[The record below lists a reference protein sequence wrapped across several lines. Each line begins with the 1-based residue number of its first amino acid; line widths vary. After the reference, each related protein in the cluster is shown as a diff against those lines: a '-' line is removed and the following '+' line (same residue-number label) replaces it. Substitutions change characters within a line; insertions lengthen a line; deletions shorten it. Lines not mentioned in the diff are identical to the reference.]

1 LHFRVYI
8 PARYGS
14 SRLPGKPLLDIAG
27 KPMLQHVFERARE
40 SGAARVVVATDD
52 ERIKTC
58 AEAFGATV
66 CITAPGHA
74 SGTDRIAEAATRL
87 GEDDDAV
94 IVNLQGDEPFM
105 PPHAIADVAALC
117 AEDVP
122 MATLCTP
129 ISRRQELLDPNVV
142 KVVMDDAGH
151 ALYFSRAPI
160 PFARPGPD
168 EVRPESLDPTRG
180 AWFRHLGLYAYRAG
194 FLRLLCRLPAC
205 AIERIE
211 ALEQLRALY
220 HGYRIAV
227 AIAAGPVEGGVD
239 TSGDLA
245 RLRQRLATASVLPA
259 AGHGLHNEM
268 YGVS

>member
-1 LHFRVYI
+1 MHFRVYI

-52 ERIKTC
+52 ERIKAR

-66 CITAPGHA
+66 CITAPAHA

-105 PPHAIADVAALC
+105 PPHAIAEVAALL
-117 AEDVP
+117 ARDVP

-129 ISRRQELLDPNVV
+129 ISRREDLLDPNVV

-160 PFARPGPD
+160 PFARAGSD
-168 EVRPESLDPTRG
+168 EVRAGPLDPTRG
-180 AWFRHLGLYAYRAG
+180 TWFRHLGLYAYRAG
-194 FLRLLCRLPAC
+194 FLRRLCRLPVC
-205 AIERIE
+205 AIEQIE
-211 ALEQLRALY
+211 ALEQLRVLY
-220 HGYRIAV
+220 HGYRIAIG
-227 AIAAGPVEGGVD
+227 IAAGPVEGGVD
-239 TSGDLA
+239 TPGDLA
-245 RLRQRLATASVLPA
+245 RLRQRLAAASALPA
-259 AGHGLHNEM
+259 GLHNEV

>member
-1 LHFRVYI
+1 MHFRVYI

-27 KPMLQHVFERARE
+27 KPILQHVFERARE

-52 ERIKTC
+52 ERIKAR

-66 CITAPGHA
+66 CITAPEHA

-105 PPHAIADVAALC
+105 PPHAIAEAAALL
-117 AEDVP
+117 AQDVP
-122 MATLCTP
+122 MATVCAP
-129 ISRRQELLDPNVV
+129 ISRREDLLDPNVV

-160 PFARPGPD
+160 PFARAGPD
-168 EVRPESLDPTRG
+168 EVHAGPLDSIRG
-180 AWFRHLGLYAYRAG
+180 TWFRHLGLYAYRAG
-194 FLRLLCRLPAC
+194 FLRRLCRLPVC
-205 AIERIE
+205 AIEQIE
-211 ALEQLRALY
+211 ALEQLRVLY

-239 TSGDLA
+239 TPGDLA
-245 RLRQRLATASVLPA
+245 RLRRRLERPAPWPA
-259 AGHGLHNEM
+259 AGHRFAP
-268 YGVS
+268 

>member
-52 ERIKTC
+52 ERIKAR
-58 AEAFGATV
+58 AEALGATV
-66 CITAPGHA
+66 CMTAPGHA

-105 PPHAIADVAALC
+105 PSHAIARVAALL
-117 AEDVP
+117 AQDAP

-129 ISRRQELLDPNVV
+129 ISRREDLLDPNVV

-160 PFARPGPD
+160 PFAHADPDD
-168 EVRPESLDPTRG
+168 EVRAGSLDPTRG
-180 AWFRHLGLYAYRAG
+180 TWFRHLGLYAYRAG
-194 FLRLLCRLPAC
+194 FLRRLCRLPVC
-205 AIERIE
+205 AIEQIE
-211 ALEQLRALY
+211 ALEQLRVLY

-227 AIAAGPVEGGVD
+227 AIAADPVEGGVD
-239 TSGDLA
+239 TPGDLA
-245 RLRQRLATASVLPA
+245 RVRQRLVTA
-259 AGHGLHNEM
+259 
-268 YGVS
+268 